1 MKSKIS
7 VIVPCYNQGRFLSE
21 TLNSVLEQSFSEW
34 DLIVVD
40 DGSTDDSADIAKSY
54 AAADSRIRYVRQENA
69 GPSAARNK
77 GVSLAS
83 APLLFFLDGD
93 NMILPKF
100 LEIGVEYMESHAEC
114 VLFNSRATYF
124 GGKTGEFRLR
134 YTSYQDLLVDNSI
147 DCACIVRRED
157 FCRIGGFDEKLRG
170 YEDWEFFIRL
180 LYHHD
185 TVYQDPRQLF
195 LYRVSDNPGSVNLHA
210 KAHNDEKTMYIYRK
224 HIDKYEEYFGTPF
237 HVTHEYHRLGKELE
251 GILSSRKYKVGKWI
265 LAPLAFLKRS
275 FRKY

>member
-7 VIVPCYNQGRFLSE
+7 IIVPCYNQGRYLSE
-21 TLNSVLEQSFSEW
+21 TLDSVLEQSFSEW

-77 GVSLAS
+77 GVSLTS
-83 APLLFFLDGD
+83 APLIFFLDGD
-93 NMILPKF
+93 NMILPQF
-100 LEIGVEYMESHAEC
+100 LEVGVEYMESHEEC
-114 VLFNSRATYF
+114 GLFNSRATYF

-157 FCRIGGFDEKLRG
+157 FCRIGGFDEMLRG

-251 GILSSRKYKVGKWI
+251 GILGSRKYKVGKWI
-265 LAPLAFLKRS
+265 LAPLAFLKQS
-275 FRKY
+275 FRKN